1 MRLNSVK
8 INIILISARHDCGA
22 GLEKLNTPREGAHY
36 QQRWRL
42 HGKRSPQPGPG
53 GNLLV
58 ENMAA
63 DALDALFL
71 PGPPRLDVDGVIKQ
85 GAF

>member
-1 MRLNSVK
+1 MRGTIGAPVLKYSIPQREEGTIRSDSVYME
-8 INIILISARHDCGA
+8 NEPYRTATG
-22 GLEKLNTPREGAHY
+22 T
-36 QQRWRL
+36 
-42 HGKRSPQPGPG
+42 
-53 GNLLV
+53 LLV

-71 PGPPRLDVDGVIKQ
+71 PRPPRLDVGGVIKQ